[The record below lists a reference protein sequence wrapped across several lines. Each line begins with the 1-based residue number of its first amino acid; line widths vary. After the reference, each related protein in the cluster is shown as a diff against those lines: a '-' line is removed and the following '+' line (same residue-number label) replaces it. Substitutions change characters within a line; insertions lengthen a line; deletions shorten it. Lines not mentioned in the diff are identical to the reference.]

1 MNIISKLKKLIPKK
15 IKIKIANRELN
26 VIKNKIRN
34 TECEYKVY
42 KEDVGKLDKK
52 IAIITGGSG
61 AIGSAICFKLAI
73 EGAIVFIAGRNKE
86 NLNSVVH
93 QIRNN
98 GGKAETIELDVT
110 KYDDI
115 KEKFEK
121 IYNKYGRID
130 ILVNN
135 AGGSAR
141 SKNSKIV
148 NQDVNII
155 NDILDVNLK
164 GTILCCKEVSKYMIQ
179 QKEGRIINIGST
191 VGIGGLSGFS
201 EYCASKAGVIG
212 FTKSLAMELAEYGI
226 CVNCVSPGITNQI
239 LWDKFIEDIPNNNKS
254 YINRKGKTDD
264 IANAVEFFCRDESEY
279 IIGQNLVV
287 DGGRSL
293 GLKQ

>member
-98 GGKAETIELDVT
+98 GRKAETIELDVT